1 MILHKKIVIEKDQG
15 CWQMK
20 RNHTIFSFIKKLTL
34 KKRIVIIFAMGTLI
48 PFICTAIISYNAMTS
63 ILNSKVEAGV
73 KNNLRSV
80 MQSLE
85 NTIDNLNHVSQQLAI
100 PGSVGMKLDSYFYSD
115 EPYQR
120 ADLYQDIKTE
130 INEITFTNPGIGL
143 TMYYWVDE
151 KKFLFNTYGVQGD
164 FSVKELPKL
173 IDHYKMTNYGPHLS
187 NQPYNNKYVLS
198 VWRKVDLSSENEVY
212 IYIESNLDLTNNI
225 LQGNPTDK
233 QNYLI
238 LDNKGKI
245 SYSELNSLFEENTYF
260 NKGELKGDSGILSD
274 YYWFK
279 ETSDQGW
286 SVVSLIPISE
296 FNKEKNQWIVQM
308 IYLSIFFGIVSLTI
322 AWLLWKM
329 VYRPLQKFDKEING
343 MLKSDFNYNTS
354 WTLIPEFDYLLRQF
368 HKMKRQI
375 SDLFKVVEQKEKRRA
390 DLEVE
395 KLLYQINPHFL
406 MNTLDTANWLA
417 VMNNQKEISQLVSS
431 LNRLLYYN
439 LGKAGQSSTILE
451 ELDTLKEY
459 LEIQKFRYDFEF
471 EVRIQTEDSY
481 LQMPVPRFI
490 LQPLVE
496 NAIYHGLSDDGY
508 IYIEVKRI
516 EDKIQIGVHDNGEG
530 IKETDISKILNQTQ
544 EKQQKAGMGIGI
556 NYVKRMLES
565 YYEGKA
571 ELEINSIIG
580 EGTSILLSLPIL
592 EVRMND

>member
-1 MILHKKIVIEKDQG
+1 
-15 CWQMK
+15 MK
-20 RNHTIFSFIKKLTL
+20 RNHKIFSFIKKLTL

-48 PFICTAIISYNAMTS
+48 PFICTAFISYNAMTS

-73 KNNLRSV
+73 KNNLKSV
-80 MQSLE
+80 TQSLE
-85 NTIDNLNHVSQQLAI
+85 NTISNINHVSQQLAI
-100 PGSVGMKLDSYFYSD
+100 PGSVGVKLDSYFYSE

-120 ADLYQDIKTE
+120 AKLYQDIKTE

-143 TMYYWVDE
+143 TMYYLADE
-151 KKFLFNTYGVQGD
+151 NKYLFNTYGVKGD
-164 FSVKELPKL
+164 FSVKELPML
-173 IDHYKMTNYGPHLS
+173 IDNYKITNYGPHIS
-187 NQPYNNKYVLS
+187 NQPYNDKYVLS

-212 IYIESNLDLTNNI
+212 VYIESSLDLTKNI
-225 LQGNPTDK
+225 LQGNHTD
-233 QNYLI
+233 QQSYLI

-245 SYSELNSLFEENTYF
+245 SYSEMNSLFIEKTYF
-260 NKGELKGDSGILSD
+260 NEGDLNSDSGLLSD

-296 FNKEKNQWIVQM
+296 YNKEKNQWIVQM

-329 VYRPLQKFDKEING
+329 VYRPLQKFDKEIDG
-343 MLKSDFNYNTS
+343 MLKSDFKYNTS
-354 WTLIPEFDYLLRQF
+354 WTFIPEFDHLLRQF
-368 HKMKRQI
+368 HKMKNQI
-375 SDLFKVVEQKEKRRA
+375 SELFKVVEQKEKRRA

-417 VMNNQKEISQLVSS
+417 VMNNQKDISQLVSS

-439 LGKAGQSSTILE
+439 LGKAGQSSTIFE

-471 EVRIQTEDSY
+471 DVRVQTEDSY
-481 LQMPVPRFI
+481 LHMPVPRFI

-508 IYIEVKRI
+508 IYIEVTRI
-516 EDKIQIGVHDNGEG
+516 EDRIRIGVHDNGDG
-530 IKETDISKILNQTQ
+530 IKETDIHRILNQNQ
-544 EKQQKAGMGIGI
+544 IKQQKAGMGIGI

-565 YYEGKA
+565 YYEGEA
-571 ELEINSIIG
+571 ELEINSIVG
-580 EGTSILLSLPIL
+580 EGTSIVLTLPVL
-592 EVRMND
+592 EMKMDD